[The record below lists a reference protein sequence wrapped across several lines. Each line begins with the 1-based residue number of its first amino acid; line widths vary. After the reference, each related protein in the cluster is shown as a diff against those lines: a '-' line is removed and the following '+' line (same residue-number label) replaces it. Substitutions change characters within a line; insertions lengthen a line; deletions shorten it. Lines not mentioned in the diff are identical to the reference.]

1 MKYKIIAGPTQ
12 MRVERYNYKSEP
24 IDIGDEYIT
33 RDNQQAKDFYYE
45 HMHVACQE
53 YIKLRWTVKCIEW
66 NMLRETV
73 KELVEKFPT
82 MYFDGPAWIGS
93 TVPWKQAKY
102 GEWFIIPKKLRWL
115 LKKEYTDGIRNR
127 REEASDMPTI

>member
-102 GEWFIIPKKLRWL
+102 GEWFIIPKKLKWL

-127 REEASDMPTI
+127 REEASDMSTV

>member
-24 IDIGDEYIT
+24 IDISDEYIT

-45 HMHVACQE
+45 HMHTACQE
-53 YIKLRWTVKCIEW
+53 YINLGWTVKCIEW

-127 REEASDMPTI
+127 REEASDMPTV

>member
-127 REEASDMPTI
+127 REEASDMSTV

>member
-1 MKYKIIAGPTQ
+1 

-127 REEASDMPTI
+127 REEASDMSTV

>member
-1 MKYKIIAGPTQ
+1 LKYKIIAGPTQ

-127 REEASDMPTI
+127 REEASDMSTV

>member
-24 IDIGDEYIT
+24 IDISDEYIT

-45 HMHVACQE
+45 HMHTACQE

-127 REEASDMPTI
+127 REEASDMPTV